1 MRKAI
6 TLILAL
12 ILMWAPAGYTSG
24 EQSLTALLREE
35 PNYRDAV
42 KLLGEPDEERSGSR
56 EAYIAYGQYAF
67 CGLAGALSVGFR
79 PDGSTTRAAFFGMDY
94 VRWSAQGGEA
104 EIQQSVA
111 EITAEF
117 DRTFG
122 AHKTDD
128 EGLIWRNE
136 NRVKIIV
143 YATKDAIEI
152 AFGCGIPQKLTAFF
166 DKGLTY
172 EQIVELLGKPDREER
187 TDNKDFVVYNRFVY
201 YGLKGKLR
209 LTFTSYNLQDGQIKR
224 TVSKVTWIYGDEN
237 DGRPF
242 TGSERQAAE
251 DVWDRIK
258 EDYRQLFGAYGE
270 EHESDGDYYYW
281 SVETLFW
288 ATVHIEIGLMN
299 TMLYVAFN

>member
-24 EQSLTALLREE
+24 EQSLTALFREE

-42 KLLGEPDEERSGSR
+42 KLLGEPDEERSNSR
-56 EAYIAYGQYAF
+56 EAHIAYEQYAF

-94 VRWSAQGGEA
+94 ARWSAQGSEA
-104 EIQQSVA
+104 DIQQAVA

-122 AHKTDD
+122 AHKTGD

-136 NRVKIIV
+136 NRVKISV

-166 DKGLTY
+166 NKGLTY

-201 YGLKGKLR
+201 YGLEGKLG
-209 LTFTSYNLQDGQIKR
+209 LTFISHRQGDQIIW
-224 TVSKVTWIYGDEN
+224 TVSKTVWIYGDEY
-237 DGRPF
+237 DRRPF

-251 DVWDRIK
+251 DVWDRII
-258 EDYRQLFGAYGE
+258 EDYARLFGTYEE
-270 EHESDGDYYYW
+270 EHESDGDFYYW
-281 SVETLFW
+281 SMETPLW

-299 TMLYVAFN
+299 TMLSVTFD

>member
-6 TLILAL
+6 ALVLAL

-42 KLLGEPDEERSGSR
+42 KLLGEPDEERSSSR
-56 EAYIAYGQYAF
+56 EAYIAYKQHCF
-67 CGLAGALSVGFR
+67 CGLAGTLTVGFR

-94 VRWSAQGGEA
+94 ARWSAQGGEA
-104 EIQQSVA
+104 EIQQAVA

-152 AFGCGIPQKLTAFF
+152 AFGCGIPQKLTALFN
-166 DKGLTY
+166 KGLTY
-172 EQIVELLGKPDREER
+172 EQIVELLGKPDREAH
-187 TDNKDFVVYNRFVY
+187 TDTIDRVGYNQFVY
-201 YGLKGKLR
+201 YGLKGYLR
-209 LTFTSYNLQDGQIKR
+209 LDFVSNRQGDQIIR
-224 TVSKVTWIYGDEN
+224 TVSKAEWIYGDEN
-237 DGRPF
+237 DRRLF

-251 DVWDRIK
+251 DVWDRII
-258 EDYRQLFGAYGE
+258 EEYGQLFGAHEE
-270 EHESDGDYYYW
+270 EHESDGDFYYW
-281 SVETLFW
+281 SAER
-288 ATVHIEIGLMN
+288 IEIGLMN
-299 TMLYVAFN
+299 TMLYVIFAVD